1 MPTGSIQ
8 DKEIENFTL
17 VIYMVHDYS
26 FFGSTADFVIKKGT
40 FVIFPGFGHFQ
51 TSETSGRNM
60 AVELDIRHPL
70 LSNIGW
76 QNEELTLISREKD
89 GHFCRYKCFQYLV

>member
-8 DKEIENFTL
+8 DKEIEYFTL

-26 FFGSTADFVIKKGT
+26 FFGSTADFVIKKGK
-40 FVIFPGFGHFQ
+40 FVIFTGFGHFQ

-76 QNEELTLISREKD
+76 QNEELTLISRETD
-89 GHFCRYKCFQYLV
+89 